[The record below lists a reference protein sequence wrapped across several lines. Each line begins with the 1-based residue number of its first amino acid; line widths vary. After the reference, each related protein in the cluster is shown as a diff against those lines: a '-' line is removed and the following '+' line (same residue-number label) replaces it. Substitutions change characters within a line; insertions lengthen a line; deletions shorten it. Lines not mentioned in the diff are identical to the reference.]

1 MFFKDYFLKNRNRCF
16 TEWLFNELL
25 LYKPIIVWHKMKLL
39 LQMIRNLATI
49 NTFQN
54 FLGQKVG
61 FKNLLEKNN
70 ENMNMKEQNQT
81 TAILVGLNKFD
92 KK

>member
-1 MFFKDYFLKNRNRCF
+1 
-16 TEWLFNELL
+16 
-25 LYKPIIVWHKMKLL
+25 
-39 LQMIRNLATI
+39 MITNLATI

-70 ENMNMKEQNQT
+70 ENMNMKEQQSQT
-81 TAILVGLNKFD
+81 TAILAGLNKFNSI
-92 KK
+92 

>member
-1 MFFKDYFLKNRNRCF
+1 
-16 TEWLFNELL
+16 
-25 LYKPIIVWHKMKLL
+25 
-39 LQMIRNLATI
+39 MITNLASI

-54 FLGQKVG
+54 FLGQTIG
-61 FKNLLEKNN
+61 FKNLVEKNN